1 MVGGVDAWWMHG
13 GHVLYR
19 YILVE
24 NSPYS
29 WMRRGIVSSLEGK
42 KKIWMKMVP
51 NVFICFNF
59 LYVPW
64 YLPQQLYNFQKCLK
78 NSKKKLGFSLNN
90 ILFLFNFVKEKY

>member
-1 MVGGVDAWWMHG
+1 MHG
-13 GHVLYR
+13 GCMVAMSYIGR

-29 WMRRGIVSSLEGK
+29 WMRRGIVSSLEGNFFLDENDAK
-42 KKIWMKMVP
+42 C
-51 NVFICFNF
+51 ICFNF

-64 YLPQQLYNFQKCLK
+64 YLPQQLYNFQKYLK
-78 NSKKKLGFSLNN
+78 ISKKKLGFSLNN

>member
-29 WMRRGIVSSLEGK
+29 WMRRGIVSSLEG
-42 KKIWMKMVP
+42 
-51 NVFICFNF
+51 NF
-59 LYVPW
+59 
-64 YLPQQLYNFQKCLK
+64 FF
-78 NSKKKLGFSLNN
+78 G
-90 ILFLFNFVKEKY
+90 